1 VFVGLALISCEV
13 SSLVMAPVASDIGY
27 LYLLKLQSFELALI
41 SCGVNKDIKQL
52 VKSISS

>member
-13 SSLVMAPVASDIGY
+13 SSLVMTPVASDIGY